1 MSIETQ
7 SFNVSHAIALGS
19 PDLAIIVNFFVN
31 CISLHKRLGRNAH
44 DGRTWNYCSRRE
56 LAAYF
61 PYWNEEKIRRFMEK
75 LLSLGVM
82 IQGNYNK
89 KACDRTLWYAFAN
102 QGEWISEPEKNAPT
116 VNVAHLANLPN
127 PFGKF
132 AKPIP
137 LTTTNYLPPTPCSP
151 PTPQI
156 SKASTALTRRCNESR
171 PSPMGEEQQS
181 MPFTEVDLLSAE
193 PAIQERTETPLKSS
207 YPDRATLRSLGVKY
221 PLKSHQMPYFDAILD
236 LDPLADIVAAHVVIR
251 ANEKI
256 AGGMKKILDAIYH
269 TAREISRGVQ
279 ISNPFAFVR
288 KILTGTV
295 APVTAEADRNR
306 ALAEQWLRDNCGHS
320 LRIDEKFVVCTITQH
335 EVRLA
340 QPRDAF
346 LRGLEAACA
355 ISRRYDSD
363 GDDGDCGTLHEM
375 MEAAY
380 CF

>member
-1 MSIETQ
+1 M
-7 SFNVSHAIALGS
+7 
-19 PDLAIIVNFFVN
+19 
-31 CISLHKRLGRNAH
+31 
-44 DGRTWNYCSRRE
+44 
-56 LAAYF
+56 
-61 PYWNEEKIRRFMEK
+61 
-75 LLSLGVM
+75 
-82 IQGNYNK
+82 
-89 KACDRTLWYAFAN
+89 
-102 QGEWISEPEKNAPT
+102 
-116 VNVAHLANLPN
+116 
-127 PFGKF
+127 
-132 AKPIP
+132 
-137 LTTTNYLPPTPCSP
+137 
-151 PTPQI
+151 
-156 SKASTALTRRCNESR
+156 
-171 PSPMGEEQQS
+171 QS
-181 MPFTEVDLLSAE
+181 MPFTEVNLLSAE
-193 PAIQERTETPLKSS
+193 PIAQKRTETPLKSS
-207 YPDRATLRSLGVKY
+207 YPDRATLRSLGVNY

-236 LDPLADIVAAHVVIR
+236 LDPSADIVAAHVVIR
-251 ANEKI
+251 AHEKI

-363 GDDGDCGTLHEM
+363 GDNGDCGTLHEM